1 MAIPNPMLDALYGA
15 NQEVPAAAVPTLAKG
30 AAKTGIA
37 SKLKN
42 MSGLKTAKFGGTLL
56 AWLLAQ
62 KLVEGAGAAGDRRV
76 QSAAIKSQELINSPE
91 NMLAKMALPQAQEEE
106 NFARQALYQHIA
118 GGVLGPSLAKG
129 EQAI

>member
-1 MAIPNPMLDALYGA
+1 MATEYNPMLDALYGQGA
-15 NQEVPAAAVPTLAKG
+15 ETAAVTAPVAGK
-30 AAKTGIA
+30 AATGIA
-37 SKLKN
+37 SKLKGL
-42 MSGLKTAKFGGTLL
+42 SGMKTAKFGGTLL

-62 KLVEGAGAAGDRRV
+62 KLVEGVGAAGDRKV

-91 NMLAKMALPQAQEEE
+91 NMLARMALPQAQEEE

>member
-1 MAIPNPMLDALYGA
+1 MLDALYGTEPEISTA
-15 NQEVPAAAVPTLAKG
+15 TVPALTKG

-37 SKLKN
+37 SKLKSL
-42 MSGLKTAKFGGTLL
+42 SGAKTAKFGGTLL

-62 KLVEGAGAAGDRRV
+62 KLVEGLGAAGDRKV

-91 NMLAKMALPQAQEEE
+91 NILAKMALPQAQEEE
-106 NFARQALYQHIA
+106 NFARQALYQHVA

>member
-1 MAIPNPMLDALYGA
+1 MATEYDPMIDALYGS
-15 NQEVPAAAVPTLAKG
+15 EPEAAVVAPVAGKGLKGLASRIKG
-30 AAKTGIA
+30 
-37 SKLKN
+37 L
-42 MSGLKTAKFGGTLL
+42 SGGKTAKFGGTLL
-56 AWLLAQ
+56 AWLLAEEIA
-62 KLVEGAGAAGDRRV
+62 KSVKNSGDRRV